1 MSSSIA
7 PRIDVISDAICP
19 WCYIGKRQLERALA
33 LLAEKGL
40 HFDVAWH
47 PFQLNPDMPTEGW
60 DRKEYRIQKF
70 GSWEKSQAMD
80 ARITETAAGIGLEF
94 HLDRLTRTPNTVN
107 AHRAIWLAG
116 QHGVQDAVL
125 EALFKLYFV
134 DGGDLGDVAL
144 LTETAVAAG
153 LDRDAL
159 EAMYEGDEGRDVVLR
174 GDAAARQGGI
184 SGVPSFLMGG
194 YLLFSG
200 ALPAEQMAE
209 AFAQAW
215 QVLSTRAA

>member
-40 HFDVAWH
+40 RFDVAWH
-47 PFQLNPDMPTEGW
+47 PFQLNPDMPAEGW

-80 ARITETAAGIGLEF
+80 VRITETAAGIGLEF

-134 DGGDLGDVAL
+134 EGGDLGDVAL

-159 EAMYEGDEGRDVVLR
+159 VAMYEGDEGRDVVLR